1 MFCICLRILFV
12 IDFSGQQLSLTYLGR
27 KRNGTT
33 YLASLAN
40 GFALMLHNLHN
51 EMPPKNSGAKIS
63 GFYWKTM
70 APPAL
75 VKKEKK
81 IFLLLPQQMFFLCKI
96 RASGRG
102 KTFFSLLVCV
112 KIPHNSFGHDV
123 RFFIFIPEFMW
134 FSYFMYL
141 ANRGRFP
148 S

>member
-27 KRNGTT
+27 KRNGTILLSIFGKWFCFDAT
-33 YLASLAN
+33 
-40 GFALMLHNLHN
+40 HN

-141 ANRGRFP
+141 TNRGRFP

>member
-27 KRNGTT
+27 KRNGTI
-33 YLASLAN
+33 LLSIFGKWFCFDAS
-40 GFALMLHNLHN
+40 HN

-102 KTFFSLLVCV
+102 KTFFLYW
-112 KIPHNSFGHDV
+112 FAW
-123 RFFIFIPEFMW
+123 RFRITPLGMTSG
-134 FSYFMYL
+134 FSYLYL
-141 ANRGRFP
+141 NSCDFP
-148 S
+148 ILCI

>member
-40 GFALMLHNLHN
+40 GFALMPHN

-102 KTFFSLLVCV
+102 KTFFLYW
-112 KIPHNSFGHDV
+112 FAW
-123 RFFIFIPEFMW
+123 RFRITPLGMTSG
-134 FSYFMYL
+134 FSYLYL
-141 ANRGRFP
+141 NSCDFP
-148 S
+148 ILCIYKPRQVPFIVR